1 MTPQTDT
8 TAKLFSFLHRGGA
21 FAHWWTPDSGKFFTS
36 KKSGQQ
42 EQAKISLWYP
52 VDRPLPVP
60 AAWSDKNVYFCVH
73 PQTSVPQKLRADGGV
88 ADQKYVKAWVSHV
101 AAVNCFFGEYDV
113 KDFGSKDAIAKHLHT
128 LPLYPSVV
136 IDSGGGF
143 HCYWLLASTVMVTD
157 DNRDHIK
164 RVQYAWVDFVGSDSD
179 AKDLARVLRVPG
191 TLNRKEKYAPHYP
204 RVTVI
209 EADYGRLYSL
219 EEFERLTEHL
229 RQERPRSSYTGSHS
243 VTDDLVTAAENLRRL
258 SPGRRDHYQE
268 WVKVGMALKNLGSA
282 GLQLWDEWSRGSAKY
297 TDGCCDAKWDKIST
311 DGLGLGSLI
320 KWANDDDPAGKRSH
334 TNGVNGHTKAITHDN
349 PTPAPVRTE
358 RQEDDASAL
367 DVLKY
372 RAEDGGIL
380 DAWLD
385 LHGRKWIFSVGHDY
399 WYNWDNTHWA
409 LDDGRKLLE
418 SIQDLMDIMN
428 HECTRITKEAPG
440 QMRAIGER
448 YASAGVDIPDSAIKE
463 IERLKIGAEIAK
475 AIHKATKRSNARVG
489 SVEGMAR
496 NKRRAPTPRF
506 NATESLNLK
515 NGTLNLRSFELLAH
529 EPDDLFT
536 YQLDYEYDPNADC
549 PLWKKFIKDVL
560 VKEGTTEPDADLA
573 LLFQEL
579 MGYSLTTRMNYQVM
593 IWLPG
598 EGGNGKSV
606 AISVLKALLGPLAT
620 SIDFQTLGTPGNYD
634 LSDVPGK
641 RVVFS
646 MEAEKGGALSEKYI
660 KAIADGTPLKARPIY
675 GSQIEFS
682 STAKIW
688 WAMNDKPVIRD
699 TTNAIWRRMKMIP
712 FYRTFDES
720 TADPHLLDKLL
731 PELPGILNWA
741 IEGLIRLITNNRFTG
756 ATNAETA
763 KQQYREQSNPV
774 VQWMNTMCVLT
785 THPATLQ
792 GALYA
797 SFRDWCIANGE
808 KTIISATQLGIDLG
822 RLKIPKARRDK
833 GVMYNLALID
843 TNFK

>member
-1 MTPQTDT
+1 MHEVLTNQY
-8 TAKLFSFLHRGGA
+8 TALLDHLHRGGQ
-21 FAHWWTPDSGKFFTS
+21 FAHWWTPDSGKFYTD
-36 KKSGQQ
+36 KKTGEQK
-42 EQAKISLWYP
+42 QAKFSAWFP
-52 VDRPLPVP
+52 VGRRSVIP
-60 AAWSDKNVYFCVH
+60 AAWRDKNVYFCVH
-73 PQTSVPQKLRADGGV
+73 PQSAIPQKSRDDGNV
-88 ADQKYVKAWVSHV
+88 TDQKYVKAWVSHV
-101 AAVNCFFGEYDV
+101 AAVNCFFAEYDV
-113 KDFGSKDAIAKHLHT
+113 KDYGSKEKISAHLRT

-143 HCYWLLASTVMVTD
+143 HCYWLLANTVTVTD

-164 RVQYAWVDFVGSDSD
+164 RLQYAWVKLVGSDDD

-191 TLNRKEKYAPHYP
+191 TLNRKEKYAPNYP
-204 RVTVI
+204 TVTI
-209 EADYGRLYSL
+209 MEADYGRLYSL

-229 RQERPRSSYTGSHS
+229 RQEKPRSPHSGSHS
-243 VTDDLVTAAENLRRL
+243 VTDDLVTAAENLKRL
-258 SPGRRDHYQE
+258 SPSRRDRYQD
-268 WVKVGMALKNLGSA
+268 WMNVGFSLKSLGNA
-282 GLQLWDEWSRGSAKY
+282 GLQLWDEWSRGSTSY
-297 TDGCCDAKWDKIST
+297 TDGCCDDKWDKMSDT
-311 DGLGLGSLI
+311 GLGLGSLV
-320 KWANDDDPAGKRSH
+320 KWANDDDPAGKRIY
-334 TNGVNGHTKAITHDN
+334 TNGHTKAVAQDSVQS
-349 PTPAPVRTE
+349 PVHID
-358 RQEDDASAL
+358 RQEVSGV

-385 LHGRKWIFSVGHDY
+385 LHGRKWIYSVGHDY
-399 WYNWDNTHWA
+399 WYHWDRTHWA

-418 SIQDLMDIMN
+418 SIQDLMDAMN
-428 HECTRITKEAPG
+428 HECTRITKEAPN
-440 QMRAIGER
+440 QIKAVSER

-463 IERLKIGAEIAK
+463 IERLKTGAEIAK

-496 NKRRAPTPRF
+496 NKRRAPTPHF

-549 PLWKKFIKDVL
+549 PLWKKFVKDVL
-560 VKEGTTEPDADLA
+560 VKEGTTDPDAELA

-606 AISVLKALLGPLAT
+606 AISILKALLGPLAT

-712 FYRTFDES
+712 FFRTFDES

-741 IEGLIRLITNNRFTG
+741 IEGLVRLVTNNRFTG

-774 VQWMNTMCVLT
+774 VQWMNTMCVPT
-785 THPATLQ
+785 AHPATLQ

-797 SFRDWCIANGE
+797 SFKEWCIANGE
-808 KTIISATQLGIDLG
+808 RTIISSTQLGIDLG

-843 TNFK
+843 TNFR